1 MVVSGVDKRVST
13 RLSTALAARGAL
25 AVTVM
30 TALVAVVEA
39 GKKWA

>member
-1 MVVSGVDKRVST
+1 MVVSGVR
-13 RLSTALAARGAL
+13 RANIALAARGTL
-25 AVTVM
+25 VVTVM